1 MSRHAFPAR
10 HVRYWPACGI
20 AFLLAGC
27 ATVAEMTD
35 DAATWMRA
43 YVEPPAS
50 QPHALMRA
58 SVAGQLRLIP
68 GSACMNFKTPGAG
81 AVISSTIS
89 LLNDT
94 SHHDRKQGMRGQA
107 PTGYQSAELRL
118 YAGVP
123 STLVYGSVW
132 RDGAGHVRSCQVAR
146 SFVPVAGQQYQMTS
160 VVDAATG
167 CGVELRMLDSGE
179 LVDTQAAPL
188 MCESVAAR

>member
-1 MSRHAFPAR
+1 MTRHAFPAR
-10 HVRYWPACGI
+10 HVRYWPVCGI
-20 AFLLAGC
+20 AFLLTGC

-50 QPHALMRA
+50 QLHALMRA

-107 PTGYQSAELRL
+107 PAGYQSAEVRL

-167 CGVELRMLDSGE
+167 CGVELREVDSGE
-179 LVDTQAAPL
+179 LVATQAAPPT
-188 MCESVAAR
+188 CESAAAR